1 MILNGPTVV
10 FMFSG
15 SSQDIIDDHQSAG
28 EPVTL
33 GHRGGG
39 KAEDED
45 AI

>member
-15 SSQDIIDDHQSAG
+15 SSQDIIDNQSAG